1 LLTPPSLALGMGM
14 CFADHNRNSLAA
26 LAHSSLFAPLF
37 SSLKPPRMASSRTMV
52 SADSLHVDHGILFE
66 RAHVPC
72 LMAAQDVVP
81 SKDCLS
87 HVPKS
92 KFRQADCIP
101 LHVYASKLYC
111 DPDGDT
117 GQAHA

>member
-1 LLTPPSLALGMGM
+1 
-14 CFADHNRNSLAA
+14 
-26 LAHSSLFAPLF
+26 
-37 SSLKPPRMASSRTMV
+37 MV